1 MYEHRR
7 EPILS
12 RARFCRRFALHFL
25 TALALLAIGLA
36 IGMLGFRETEHYSWT
51 DAFLNTCML
60 LGGMGQVTAIVTFK
74 GKIFA
79 GFFALFA
86 GVVFIGGATL
96 VVVPV
101 AHRLLHALHLESD
114 ESAPGT

>member
-1 MYEHRR
+1 
-7 EPILS
+7 
-12 RARFCRRFALHFL
+12 
-25 TALALLAIGLA
+25 
-36 IGMLGFRETEHYSWT
+36 MLGFRVTEHYSWT

-60 LGGMGQVTAIVTFK
+60 LGGMGQVTAIVTSA
-74 GKIFA
+74 GKVFA

-86 GVVFIGGATL
+86 GVVFIAGATL

-114 ESAPGT
+114 GSVPGT